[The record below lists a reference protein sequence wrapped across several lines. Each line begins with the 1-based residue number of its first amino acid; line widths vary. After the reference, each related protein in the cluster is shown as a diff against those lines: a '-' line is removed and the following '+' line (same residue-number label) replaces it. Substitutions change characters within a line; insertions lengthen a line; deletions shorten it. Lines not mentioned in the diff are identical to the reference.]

1 MSVHDFCRR
10 NPTTATAGESVRE
23 AALRM
28 DAAGVGSLVV
38 VDDRGRPVGMLTDRD
53 LVVRVL
59 RRRLSPDRTTVG
71 EVMQRELGTVRE
83 SSPLVQALRRMRSD
97 GVRRVPVV
105 DGEGRLAGIITSDD
119 VIQLL
124 ASELTDVA
132 GVVRAQFPADLGGE
146 HAVASEPGV

>member
-1 MSVHDFCRR
+1 MAYARVRTVAMSVQDFCRR
-10 NPTTATAGESVRE
+10 NPTTATAAESVRE

-71 EVMQRELGTVRE
+71 EVMQRELGTVRG
-83 SSPLVQALRRMRSD
+83 AC
-97 GVRRVPVV
+97 
-105 DGEGRLAGIITSDD
+105 RLA
-119 VIQLL
+119 
-124 ASELTDVA
+124 VA
-132 GVVRAQFPADLGGE
+132 T
-146 HAVASEPGV
+146 